1 MEPELVALSEAL
13 GAACRA
19 RGLLVATAES
29 CTGGWAAQVITHTA
43 GSSAWFERG
52 FVTYT
57 NASKTDMLGVRMD
70 TITQFGAVSLETA
83 GEMAQ
88 GALANSRASIAL
100 AITGIAG
107 PTGGSKD
114 KPVGTVCFGWCRRDK
129 VLRSGYAAGGL
140 VAPSCQRRLL
150 APAARDACLTGS
162 RRLACTESRSGP
174 PSYEVITERRLFN
187 GDREGIRRQ
196 AVIHALTGLL
206 ERIT

>member
-13 GAACRA
+13 GAACRE

-57 NASKTDMLGVRMD
+57 NAAKTDMLGVRMD

-107 PTGGSKD
+107 PTGGSPD
-114 KPVGTVCFGWCRRDK
+114 KPVGTVCFGWCIKAQDGK
-129 VLRSGYAAGGL
+129 MK
-140 VAPSCQRRLL
+140 PSCQRRLF
-150 APAARDACLTGS
+150 S
-162 RRLACTESRSGP
+162 
-174 PSYEVITERRLFN
+174 
-187 GDREGIRRQ
+187 GDRESIRRQ
-196 AVIHALTGLL
+196 SVLHALSGLL